1 MFSCVVVSQTHT
13 EPQSHTFTHA
23 LARAGARMSHD
34 SQPFGNP
41 SCLSVSS
48 YSPSAHRDYGMS
60 DNAPLD
66 EVAVF
71 LYATGLPWTETLC
84 LRRRLDSRTIS
95 QQLVTLLRRQL
106 YMPCRSCRATLTDD
120 FRQWFLEDLHD
131 FEARRRS
138 CLRRVANVGVEL
150 RHLPCFTLQPSL
162 VQCVLRFLAPR
173 GLGVQRLTVC
183 MCLGGG
189 HGPFYT
195 IGIESLLEHLEECHL
210 QPSVSS

>member
-1 MFSCVVVSQTHT
+1 MLLFH
-13 EPQSHTFTHA
+13 EPTQSLSHTLTHA
-23 LARAGARMSHD
+23 LVRAGARVSHD
-34 SQPFGNP
+34 GQPFGNP
-41 SCLSVSS
+41 SCLPV
-48 YSPSAHRDYGMS
+48 YFCSPSTHRDFGMS

-71 LYATGLPWTETLC
+71 LYAAGLPWTETLW
-84 LRRRLDSRTIS
+84 LRRRLESRTIS
-95 QQLVTLLRRQL
+95 QQLFTLLRRQL
-106 YMPCRSCRATLTDD
+106 YMPGRSCRATLTDD
-120 FRQWFLEDLHD
+120 FRQWFLEDIHD